1 MHVLERSSAESTR
14 MSTEN
19 SGLQYLP
26 MWADK
31 KRQKRF
37 KKIRK
42 MAEKKRAKQ
51 KRGLA
56 LVEFL
61 IISF

>member
-1 MHVLERSSAESTR
+1 MHVLKGSSAENSR
-14 MSTEN
+14 VSTEN
-19 SGLQYLP
+19 NELQYLP
-26 MWADK
+26 VWADK

-42 MAEKKRAKQ
+42 MAKKKRAKQ

-56 LVEFL
+56 LVEKL

>member
-1 MHVLERSSAESTR
+1 MHVLERSGAESAR
-14 MSTEN
+14 VPKEN
-19 SGLQYLP
+19 SELRFVP

-31 KRQKRF
+31 KKAEKF

-42 MAEKKRAKQ
+42 TAEKKRAKQ

-56 LVEFL
+56 LVEKL
-61 IISF
+61 IIS

>member
-1 MHVLERSSAESTR
+1 MHVLERSGAESTR
-14 MSTEN
+14 MSTKDNE
-19 SGLQYLP
+19 LRFVP
-26 MWADK
+26 MWSDK
-31 KRQKRF
+31 KKAKKF

-56 LVEFL
+56 LVEKL

>member
-14 MSTEN
+14 MSTEDN
-19 SGLQYLP
+19 ELRFVP

-31 KRQKRF
+31 KKAEKF
-37 KKIRK
+37 KKMRK
-42 MAEKKRAKQ
+42 VAEKKRAKQ

-56 LVEFL
+56 LVEKL
-61 IISF
+61 IILF

>member
-1 MHVLERSSAESTR
+1 MHVLERSGAESAR

-19 SGLQYLP
+19 RGLQYLP

-42 MAEKKRAKQ
+42 MAEKKRIGSGRKIDYFIL
-51 KRGLA
+51 GG
-56 LVEFL
+56 
-61 IISF
+61 